1 LASVDEFIRS
11 FQWFLELFLVLP
23 KLHHRVTEL
32 PCSTQ
37 EIEANRSDQERDSGD
52 DNTQFDSENGLDS
65 GHETDENESC
75 SEFNQEENKEE
86 IKDDEEEKKGDD
98 DVNVSLNEPVDTYK
112 GFIQKEGT
120 DAEMINV

>member
-1 LASVDEFIRS
+1 
-11 FQWFLELFLVLP
+11 P

-86 IKDDEEEKKGDD
+86 IKDDEEEKKGEFIKTLSNDD
-98 DVNVSLNEPVDTYK
+98 DVEDETK
-112 GFIQKEGT
+112 IKDKAEGDEDEGMDYT
-120 DAEMINV
+120 TNQFND